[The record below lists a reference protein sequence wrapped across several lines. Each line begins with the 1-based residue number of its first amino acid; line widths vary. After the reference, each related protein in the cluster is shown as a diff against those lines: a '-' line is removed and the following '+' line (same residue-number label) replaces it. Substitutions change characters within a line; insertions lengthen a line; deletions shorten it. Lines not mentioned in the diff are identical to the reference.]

1 MNRTGRRLD
10 RAPSDL
16 TRARDYD
23 RVIRMES
30 SPSTSRE
37 APATTERSNSFV
49 VDVDE
54 SSTEEWYFPCWWC
67 GSREYRLDWVW
78 RDRDGK
84 ILIVFLFFSAWVPP
98 LAGAYLLNWQTRE
111 RGSEPIRDGL
121 ISLALCGWWSLFNL
135 LFVLTLSSPGDG
147 LRRMLLE
154 TLGRYTFMWPLFWL
168 DRFILHGRFGEAL
181 LRQCALSSTEQ
192 TRRTV
197 VALIDRGVK
206 VDGARESDGFT
217 ALMIAVLYRSFKM
230 VKLLLEKDANVNQ
243 TASNRYTTPIFIA
256 QSKGYTAGVREI
268 LEMRPGKVD
277 LERMYGAKSQ
287 TVLVRTCREGQ
298 SDIAN
303 LLIEHGANVN
313 VKDSDGMTPLHA
325 ACYANSLMIVQALI
339 LKDADTDAKM
349 NNGETP
355 LQIAENQK
363 NSDIMDLLETDDRP
377 KKFSLTNHTVAFRV
391 NNRTLLGEGAHGKV
405 VRGYLTSHAT
415 GHVFTVAVKSM
426 KPDDEL
432 PFRNEIKFLTTCTHE
447 NIVRFYGAKA
457 SPSRLYIVME
467 YCDGGTLWDYVH
479 SHENSLDTNTL
490 LLWMYQCA
498 RGLEFLHDKGKI
510 HRDIKTANLL
520 LSRET
525 IKISDFGIAR
535 SSLDVHSQ
543 GVPIT
548 HHSRPVGTLAYLAPE
563 LADEKNYTSKSD
575 LYAFGIVLWEC
586 AARKKPL
593 EIANLAEFATR
604 VCLGNERPEG
614 DFNVDVPD
622 GYRALVR
629 ACWHKNVTARPTTKD
644 VLSTLTAMHQTLST
658 RASTSG

>member
-1 MNRTGRRLD
+1 
-10 RAPSDL
+10 
-16 TRARDYD
+16 
-23 RVIRMES
+23 MES

-54 SSTEEWYFPCWWC
+54 SSTEEWYFPFWWC

-78 RDRDGK
+78 QDRDGV
-84 ILIVFLFFSAWVPP
+84 ILIVFLFFSAWIPP
-98 LAGAYLLNWQTRE
+98 LAGAYLLNSPTRE
-111 RGSEPIRDGL
+111 TGSERIRAFL
-121 ISLALCGWWSLFNL
+121 IYMALFGWWSLFSL
-135 LFVLTLSSPGDG
+135 LFLFTLLFPGDK
-147 LRRMLLE
+147 LRKTLLE

-168 DRFILHGRFGEAL
+168 DRFILHGRLGEAL
-181 LRQCALSSTEQ
+181 LRQIAVSSTEQ
-192 TRRTV
+192 TRRTA
-197 VALIDRGVK
+197 VALIDRDVAVNGIRK
-206 VDGARESDGFT
+206 SDGYT
-217 ALMIAVLYRSFKM
+217 ALMIAVLNQDLNM
-230 VKLLLEKDANVNQ
+230 VKLLLEKDAEVNQ
-243 TASNRYTTPIFIA
+243 IPVESNRYTTTPIFIA
-256 QSKGYTAGVREI
+256 QSKGYTEGVREI
-268 LEMRPGKVD
+268 LEMRPEKVN
-277 LERMYGAKSQ
+277 LERRYGAKSQ
-287 TVLVRTCREGQ
+287 TVLVRACREGQ

-303 LLIEHGANVN
+303 LLIEHRANVN
-313 VKDSDGMTPLHA
+313 VKDSFGMTPLHA
-325 ACYANSLMIVQALI
+325 ACFANSLMIVQALI

-363 NSDIMDLLETDDRP
+363 NSDIMDSLETDDRP
-377 KKFSLTNHTVAFRV
+377 KKFSLTNHTVTFRV

-405 VRGYLTSHAT
+405 VSGYLKSHAT

-563 LADEKNYTSKSD
+563 LAEEKNYTSKSD

-593 EIANLAEFATR
+593 EIANLGEFATR
-604 VCLGNERPEG
+604 VCRGNERPEG

-629 ACWHKNVTARPTTKD
+629 ACWHENVTARPTTKD
-644 VLSTLTAMHQTLST
+644 VLSTLTAMHQTLSK